1 MRTST
6 TNGRNY
12 DRRSLVERS
21 ARYFREG
28 RIFLKIT
35 HNSLPLRRSGP
46 LDSGIAAYAPTLWE
60 ARFREPVRCST
71 ALWQVS
77 LSRPL
82 LCLVQDAWVC
92 RQLHPNPSAP
102 TEVLGAGTA
111 ADERVR
117 IEARQR
123 LRYGLKGDRAPLHV
137 RTTVLYCPGYDTLV
151 EAIGSNFHPAR
162 EAAGT
167 VLCFGFE
174 ECSFLVAWTPIC
186 GA

>member
-82 LCLVQDAWVC
+82 LCPVQDAQQLRQARVEEPLVVPAAAIVSALGQSC
-92 RQLHPNPSAP
+92 RQLHSNPSAP
-102 TEVLGAGTA
+102 TQVLGAGTA
-111 ADERVR
+111 ADDCVR
-117 IEARQR
+117 IEARKR
-123 LRYGLKGDRAPLHV
+123 PLHS
-137 RTTVLYCPGYDTLV
+137 R
-151 EAIGSNFHPAR
+151 SPAPR
-162 EAAGT
+162 ARAGRQ
-167 VLCFGFE
+167 V
-174 ECSFLVAWTPIC
+174 
-186 GA
+186 